1 MRVVQGVSASPGM
14 AHGKA
19 VVYLPQDLSFQPH
32 SVTDTRAEADRLS
45 NAVESAIDELVRL
58 KERVLKEMGEEF
70 AHIFRSQQTILED
83 DSIIG
88 EVKEKIAEEKWCAE
102 EAVRQVFTA
111 YLEMFEELGDDDYNK
126 ARMADLE
133 DVHKRLLRNLLGK
146 AEVDLSDL
154 ADRTV
159 IVAQELYPSDTA
171 VMNTDQVCGMITER
185 GGITSHVAILAKNL
199 GVPAAVAV
207 PDATKAISENDEI
220 YLDATDPD
228 EARVYINP
236 DGTRLRRLEEERR
249 RHEERRKVLTEEKKL
264 EPVTPDGRRITV
276 SVNIGSVEEIESAR
290 ANGAKSVGLFRSEF
304 LFMKGKILP
313 DEEKQFEA
321 YKRAVE
327 AFPEGFVIL
336 RTLDIG
342 GDKPVESI
350 SIPEE
355 ENPFLGYRAVRIS
368 LAKPALFKQQLRA
381 ALRASVFGT
390 LKVMFPMVSGP
401 NEVNSILRVLNE
413 VRRELDNE
421 GVSYD
426 PEMEVGIMVEIPS
439 AVFMAD
445 ELLEGIDFMSIGTN
459 DLTQYLLAADRMNE
473 NIREYYQ
480 PFHPAVF
487 RAIARVVDA
496 AHARGKWVGVCGEL
510 GGMPLAMPALLGLG
524 VDELSMSP
532 QTVPEAIHTIRHVRY
547 ESAREL
553 AGRLLRMSEE
563 PEIKE
568 LLRKA
573 APE

>member
-1 MRVVQGVSASPGM
+1 MGTIQGVSASPGM
-14 AHGKA
+14 THGKA
-19 VVYLPQDLSFQPH
+19 VVYLPQDLSFQPQ
-32 SVTDTRAEADRLS
+32 SISDTEAETERLS
-45 NAVESAIDELVRL
+45 KAVESAIGELVRL

-70 AHIFRSQQTILED
+70 AHIFRSQQTVLED

-88 EVKEKIAEEKWCAE
+88 EVQEKITEDKWCAE
-102 EAVRQVFTA
+102 EAVRQIFTT
-111 YLEMFEELGDDDYNK
+111 YLKMFEELGDDDYNK

-133 DVHKRLLRNLLGK
+133 DVHQRLLRNLLGK
-146 AEVDLSDL
+146 EEVDLSDL
-154 ADRTV
+154 AERTV
-159 IVAQELYPSDTA
+159 IVAEELYPSDTA
-171 VMNTDQVCGMITER
+171 VMNTEQVCGMITER

-207 PDATKAISENDEI
+207 TGATAEISDNDEI

-236 DGTRLRRLEEERR
+236 DGTTRRQLEEEQR
-249 RHEERRKVLTEEKKL
+249 RHEERRKALAEEKEL

-276 SVNIGSVEEIESAR
+276 SANIGSVEEIETAR
-290 ANGAKSVGLFRSEF
+290 EHGARSVGLFRSEF

-321 YKRAVE
+321 YKAAVE

-368 LAKPALFKQQLRA
+368 LAKPALFQQQLRA
-381 ALRASVFGT
+381 ALRASAFGI

-401 NEVNSILRVLNE
+401 NEVNRILQILEE
-413 VRRELDNE
+413 VRAELDKE
-421 GVSYD
+421 GISYD
-426 PEMEVGIMVEIPS
+426 RDMEVGIMVEIPS

-445 ELLEGIDFMSIGTN
+445 ELLKRIDFMSIGTN

-496 AHARGKWVGVCGEL
+496 AHAQGKWVGICGEL

-524 VDELSMSP
+524 VDELSMSA

-547 ESAREL
+547 QNAQEL
-553 AGRLLRMSEE
+553 AGRVLRMDEE
-563 PEIKE
+563 SEIKE